1 MKKHR
6 FLSKE
11 DENKEKSESSDYV
24 PVIIHRIKSNVNKIR
39 WGFRD
44 RDFII
49 VDEIKYPVIGNPDR
63 EGFYHVVEN
72 MGNSIVET
80 TLEKFFETPIP

>member
-1 MKKHR
+1 M
-6 FLSKE
+6 SKE

-24 PVIIHRIKSNVNKIR
+24 PVIIQSMKSNVSKIR

-44 RDFII
+44 MDFLI
-49 VDEIKYPVIGNPDR
+49 VDEIKYPVTGNPDR

-72 MGNSIVET
+72 AGNSIAEAA
-80 TLEKFFETPIP
+80 LEKPLKPRYFNMQSLR